1 MTINLKNMTP
11 SNPLKRIAQL
21 VNVHKKEVVSIYL
34 FSMLSGLINLSL
46 PLGVQTIIGLV
57 MGATMVSS
65 IYVLIFLVVL
75 GVFLVGLLQI
85 NQMKIIETIQQRVFA
100 NYAYT
105 FADTIPRMDLK
116 KMDHYFIPEKVN
128 RFFDTINIQKGFA
141 KLLLDIPI
149 ASVQIIFGILLLS
162 LYHPLFI
169 LLGVFLLILLGIIF
183 NLTSKRGIS
192 TSIEESN
199 YKYEVV
205 GFFNEMGRTLKSFKF
220 SQGSDLNLEKTN
232 AHTRGYLEARTQHF
246 HVLLFQYKTLIFFKV
261 SLTVLMLTLGT
272 YLLIDQQL
280 NIGEFIAAE
289 IVILMVIGA
298 VEKLI
303 TSLDSAYDV
312 ITGLEKIA
320 SVTESPLE
328 KSGTMELNIQ
338 KGLDIQLS
346 NFTFSFDASKK
357 ILDSINLHIKPGQKV
372 SIDGPEG
379 SGKSMLLRMLTG
391 NYQDFEGSFQL
402 NHFPIQN
409 YALQDLRKNT
419 GVVLHGQEIFGGS
432 LWENISLGQKEITA
446 DLILQKSMELGFDD
460 FLSHFPAGF
469 DTIIEPIGKKT
480 PQTIIKKVLLLRAL
494 CGPKKLLLL
503 EEPWAG
509 LETKN
514 KEQLKHYL
522 LNLPADTT
530 VIVVSDDA
538 DFNRL
543 TDQQIY
549 MRHGKI

>member
-1 MTINLKNMTP
+1 MTP
-11 SNPLKRIAQL
+11 SNPLNRIAQL
-21 VNVHKKEVVSIYL
+21 VKLHKKEVISIYL

-65 IYVLIFLVVL
+65 IYVLIFFVVL
-75 GVFLVGLLQI
+75 GVFLVGLLQL

-100 NYAYT
+100 SYAYT

-128 RFFDTINIQKGFA
+128 RFFDTVNIQKGFA

-149 ASVQIIFGILLLS
+149 ASVQIVFGILLLA

-169 LLGVFLLILLGIIF
+169 LLGIFLIILLFLIF
-183 NLTSKRGIS
+183 NMTSRRGIA
-192 TSIEESN
+192 TSIQESN

-205 GFFNEMGRTLKSFKF
+205 GFFNEIGRTLKSFKF

-272 YLLIDQQL
+272 YLLIEQQL

-328 KSGTMELNIQ
+328 HSGTMDLNAD
-338 KGLDIQLS
+338 KGLMIQLAD
-346 NFTFSFDASKK
+346 FSFSFNATKK
-357 ILDSINLHIKPGQKV
+357 VLDSINLQLLPGQKV
-372 SIDGPEG
+372 SITGPEG

-391 NYQDFEGSFQL
+391 NYQDFEGSFQI
-402 NHFPIQN
+402 NHFPIHN
-409 YALQDLRKNT
+409 YSLKSLRKHT
-419 GVVLHGQEIFGGS
+419 GILLHGQEIFGGS
-432 LWENISLGQKEITA
+432 LWENISLGQKEITGEV
-446 DLILQKSMELGFDD
+446 ILQKANELGFDD
-460 FLSHFPAGF
+460 LLNQFPSGF
-469 DTIIEPIGKKT
+469 ETQIEPIGKKT
-480 PQTIIKKVLLLRAL
+480 PQTIIRKILLLRAL
-494 CGPKKLLLL
+494 CGNKKLLLL

-509 LETKN
+509 LESQN
-514 KEQLKHYL
+514 KETIKKYL

-530 VIVVSDDA
+530 VVVVSDDA

-543 TDQQIY
+543 TDQQIN

>member
-1 MTINLKNMTP
+1 MTP

-21 VNVHKKEVVSIYL
+21 VNLHKKEVISIYL

-65 IYVLIFLVVL
+65 IYVLISLVVL
-75 GVFLVGLLQI
+75 GVFLVGLLQL

-100 NYAYT
+100 NYAYA
-105 FADTIPRMDLK
+105 FADTIPRLDLK
-116 KMDHYFIPEKVN
+116 AMDHYFIPEKVN
-128 RFFDTINIQKGFA
+128 RFFDTVNIQKGFA
-141 KLLLDIPI
+141 KLLLDIPM
-149 ASVQIIFGILLLS
+149 ASVQILFGILLLS

-169 LLGVFLLILLGIIF
+169 VLGIFLIILLILIF
-183 NLTSKRGIS
+183 NLSSKKGIS

-199 YKYEVV
+199 YKYQLV
-205 GFFNEMGRTLKSFKF
+205 GFFTEMGRTLKSFKF
-220 SQGSDLNLEKTN
+220 TQGSDLNLEKTN

-261 SLTVLMLTLGT
+261 SLTILTLTLGT

-320 SVTESPLE
+320 SVTESPVE
-328 KSGTMELNIQ
+328 KSGQLP
-338 KGLDIQLS
+338 LDIQRGMDIEMAG
-346 NFTFSFDASKK
+346 FSFAFDPDKK
-357 ILDSINLHIKPGQKV
+357 LLDSISLRIKPGQKV
-372 SIDGPEG
+372 SITGPEG
-379 SGKSMLLRMLTG
+379 SGKSILLRMLTG
-391 NYQDFEGSFQL
+391 NYQDFQGIFQI

-409 YALQDLRKNT
+409 YSLESLRKHT
-419 GVVLHGQEIFGGS
+419 GILLHSQEIFGGT
-432 LWENISLGQKEITA
+432 LWENISLGQKEISPEM
-446 DLILQKSMELGFDD
+446 ILQVANELKFENLLSSFPNGFQ
-460 FLSHFPAGF
+460 
-469 DTIIEPIGKKT
+469 TKIEPIGKKT
-480 PQTIIKKVLLLRAL
+480 PHTIIRKILLLRAL
-494 CGPKKLLLL
+494 CGNKKLLLL

-509 LETKN
+509 LDAQSK
-514 KEQLKHYL
+514 KRVKKYL
-522 LNLPADTT
+522 LSRPADTT
-530 VIVVSDDA
+530 VIVVTDDA
-538 DFNRL
+538 DFIRL
-543 TDQQIY
+543 TDQQINL
-549 MRHGKI
+549 RHGKI

>member
-1 MTINLKNMTP
+1 MAP
-11 SNPLKRIAQL
+11 SNPLQRIAHL
-21 VNVHKKEVVSIYL
+21 VNLHKKEVVSIYL

-75 GVFLVGLLQI
+75 GVLLVGILQI

-100 NYAYT
+100 YYAYA
-105 FADTIPRMDLK
+105 FADTIPRLDLK
-116 KMDHYFIPEKVN
+116 AMDHYFIPEKVN

-141 KLLLDIPI
+141 KLLLDIPM
-149 ASVQIIFGILLLS
+149 ASVQILFGILLLS

-169 LLGVFLLILLGIIF
+169 VLGIFLIILLGLIF
-183 NLTSKRGIS
+183 NLTSKKGIS

-199 YKYEVV
+199 YKYELV
-205 GFFNEMGRTLKSFKF
+205 GFFTEMGRTLKSFKF

-261 SLTVLMLTLGT
+261 SLTILMLTLGT
-272 YLLIDQQL
+272 YLLIEQQL

-320 SVTESPLE
+320 SVTESPVE
-328 KSGTMELNIQ
+328 KSGQLSLDVQ
-338 KGLDIQLS
+338 KGMDIEM
-346 NFTFSFDASKK
+346 TGFSFAFDLDKK
-357 ILDSINLHIKPGQKV
+357 LLDSISLRIKPGQKV
-372 SIDGPEG
+372 SITGPEG
-379 SGKSMLLRMLTG
+379 SGKSLLLRMFTG
-391 NYQDFEGSFQL
+391 NYQDFQGSFQI

-409 YALQDLRKNT
+409 YSLESLRKHM
-419 GVVLHGQEIFGGS
+419 GILLHGQEIFGGS
-432 LWENISLGQKEITA
+432 LWENISLGRKEISPE
-446 DLILQKSMELGFDD
+446 LILQTAKELQFENLLSSFPNGFQ
-460 FLSHFPAGF
+460 
-469 DTIIEPIGKKT
+469 TKIEPIGKKT
-480 PQTIIKKVLLLRAL
+480 PHTIIRKILILRAL
-494 CGPKKLLLL
+494 CGNKKLLLL

-509 LETKN
+509 LDAQSTESVK
-514 KEQLKHYL
+514 KYL
-522 LNLPADTT
+522 LSRPADTT
-530 VIVVSDDA
+530 VIVVTDDA
-538 DFNRL
+538 DFNRM
-543 TDQQIY
+543 TDQQINL
-549 MRHGKI
+549 RHGKI

>member
-1 MTINLKNMTP
+1 MTP
-11 SNPLKRIAQL
+11 SNPLNRIAQL
-21 VNVHKKEVVSIYL
+21 VKLHKKEVVSIYL

-57 MGATMVSS
+57 MGATMASS
-65 IYVLIFLVVL
+65 IYVLIFFVVL
-75 GVFLVGLLQI
+75 GVFLVGLLQL
-85 NQMKIIETIQQRVFA
+85 NQMKIIETIQQRVFTS
-100 NYAYT
+100 YAYT

-128 RFFDTINIQKGFA
+128 RFFDTVNIQKGFA

-149 ASVQIIFGILLLS
+149 ASVQIVFGILLLA

-169 LLGVFLLILLGIIF
+169 ILGIFLIILLVLIF
-183 NLTSKRGIS
+183 NLTSRRGIA
-192 TSIEESN
+192 TSIQESN

-205 GFFNEMGRTLKSFKF
+205 GFFNEIGRTLKSFKF

-232 AHTRGYLEARTQHF
+232 AHTLGYLEARTQHF

-272 YLLIDQQL
+272 YLLIQQQL

-328 KSGTMELNIQ
+328 HSGSMDLNAD
-338 KGLDIQLS
+338 KGLEIQLADFS
-346 NFTFSFDASKK
+346 FSFDEDKK
-357 ILDSINLHIKPGQKV
+357 VLDSINLQLLPGQKV
-372 SIDGPEG
+372 SITGPEG
-379 SGKSMLLRMLTG
+379 SGKSMLLRILTG
-391 NYQDFEGSFQL
+391 NYQDFQGSFQI
-402 NHFPIQN
+402 NHFPIHN
-409 YALQDLRKNT
+409 YSLKSLRKKT
-419 GVVLHGQEIFGGS
+419 GILLHGQEIFGGS
-432 LWENISLGQKEITA
+432 LWENISLGQNEITGEV
-446 DLILQKSMELGFDD
+446 ILQKANELGFDD
-460 FLSHFPAGF
+460 LLNHFPSGF
-469 DTIIEPIGKKT
+469 ETIIEPIGKKT
-480 PQTIIKKVLLLRAL
+480 PQTIIRKILLLRAL
-494 CGPKKLLLL
+494 CGNKKLLLL

-509 LETKN
+509 LESHN
-514 KEQLKHYL
+514 KATIKKYL

-530 VIVVSDDA
+530 VVVVSDDA
-538 DFNRL
+538 DFNKL
-543 TDQQIY
+543 TDQQIN

>member
-1 MTINLKNMTP
+1 MAP

-21 VNVHKKEVVSIYL
+21 VKLHKKEVVSIYL

-75 GVFLVGLLQI
+75 GVFLVGILQV
-85 NQMKIIETIQQRVFA
+85 NQMKIIETIQQRVFTS
-100 NYAYT
+100 YSYT

-116 KMDHYFIPEKVN
+116 KMDHFFIPEKVN
-128 RFFDTINIQKGFA
+128 RFFDTVNIQKGFA

-149 ASVQIIFGILLLS
+149 ASVQIVFGILLLS

-169 LLGVFLLILLGIIF
+169 LLGIFLITLLILIF
-183 NLTSKRGIS
+183 NFSSKKGIS
-192 TSIEESN
+192 TSIQESN

-220 SQGSDLNLEKTN
+220 SQGSHLNLEKTN

-261 SLTVLMLTLGT
+261 SLTLLMLTLGT
-272 YLLIDQQL
+272 FLLVEQQL

-289 IVILMVIGA
+289 IVILIVIGA

-328 KSGTMELNIQ
+328 QSGTMELGVD
-338 KGLDIQLS
+338 KGLDVQLADFS
-346 NFTFSFDASKK
+346 FSFDSSKK
-357 ILDSINLHIKPGQKV
+357 ILDSITLRFTPGQKV
-372 SIDGPEG
+372 SISGPEG
-379 SGKSMLLRMLTG
+379 SGKSMLLRILTG
-391 NYQDFEGSFQL
+391 NYQDFEGSFQI
-402 NHFPIQN
+402 NHFPVQN
-409 YALQDLRKNT
+409 YSLQSLRKYT
-419 GVVLHGQEIFGGS
+419 GILLHGQEIFGGS
-432 LWENISLGQKEITA
+432 LWENISLGQKKITNEV
-446 DLILQKSMELGFDD
+446 ILQKANELGFED
-460 FLSHFPAGF
+460 LLTHFPLGF
-469 DTIIEPIGKKT
+469 NTIMEPIGKKT
-480 PQTIIKKVLLLRAL
+480 PQTIIRKILLLRAL
-494 CGPKKLLLL
+494 CGNKKLLLL

-509 LETKN
+509 LEPSN
-514 KEQLKHYL
+514 KEIIKKYL

-543 TDQQIY
+543 TDQQIN
-549 MRHGKI
+549 MTHGKV

>member
-1 MTINLKNMTP
+1 MTP

-21 VNVHKKEVVSIYL
+21 VNLHKKEVISIYL

-65 IYVLIFLVVL
+65 IYVLISLVVL
-75 GVFLVGLLQI
+75 GVFLVGLLQL

-100 NYAYT
+100 NYAYA
-105 FADTIPRMDLK
+105 FADTIPRLDLK
-116 KMDHYFIPEKVN
+116 AMDHYFIPEKVN
-128 RFFDTINIQKGFA
+128 RFFDTVNIQKGFA
-141 KLLLDIPI
+141 KLLLDIPM
-149 ASVQIIFGILLLS
+149 ASVQILFGILLLS

-169 LLGVFLLILLGIIF
+169 VLGIFLIILLILIF
-183 NLTSKRGIS
+183 NLSSKKGIS

-199 YKYEVV
+199 YKYQLV
-205 GFFNEMGRTLKSFKF
+205 GFFTEMGRTLKSFKF
-220 SQGSDLNLEKTN
+220 TQGSDLNLEKTN

-261 SLTVLMLTLGT
+261 SLTILTLTLGT

-320 SVTESPLE
+320 SVTESPVE
-328 KSGTMELNIQ
+328 KSGQLP
-338 KGLDIQLS
+338 LDIQRGMDIEMAG
-346 NFTFSFDASKK
+346 FSFAFDPDKK
-357 ILDSINLHIKPGQKV
+357 LLDSISLRIKPGQKV
-372 SIDGPEG
+372 SITGPEG
-379 SGKSMLLRMLTG
+379 SGKSILLRMLTG
-391 NYQDFEGSFQL
+391 NYQDFQGSFQI

-409 YALQDLRKNT
+409 YSLESLRKHT
-419 GVVLHGQEIFGGS
+419 GILLHSQEIFGGT
-432 LWENISLGQKEITA
+432 LWENISLGQKEISPEM
-446 DLILQKSMELGFDD
+446 ILQVANELKFDNLLSSFPNGFQ
-460 FLSHFPAGF
+460 
-469 DTIIEPIGKKT
+469 TKIEPIGKKT
-480 PQTIIKKVLLLRAL
+480 PHTIIRKILLLRAL
-494 CGPKKLLLL
+494 CGNKKLLLL

-509 LETKN
+509 LDAQS
-514 KEQLKHYL
+514 KESVKKYL
-522 LNLPADTT
+522 LSRPADTT
-530 VIVVSDDA
+530 VIVVTDDA

-543 TDQQIY
+543 TDKQINL
-549 MRHGKI
+549 RHGKI

>member
-1 MTINLKNMTP
+1 MAP

-21 VNVHKKEVVSIYL
+21 VNLHKKEVISIYL

-65 IYVLIFLVVL
+65 IYVLISLVVL
-75 GVFLVGLLQI
+75 GVFLVGLLQL

-100 NYAYT
+100 NYAYA
-105 FADTIPRMDLK
+105 FADTIPRLDLK
-116 KMDHYFIPEKVN
+116 AMDHYFIPEKVN

-141 KLLLDIPI
+141 KLLLDIPM
-149 ASVQIIFGILLLS
+149 ASVQILFGILLLS

-169 LLGVFLLILLGIIF
+169 VLGIFLIILLGLIF
-183 NLTSKRGIS
+183 NLTSKKGIS

-199 YKYEVV
+199 YKYQVV
-205 GFFNEMGRTLKSFKF
+205 GFFTEMGRTLKSFKF
-220 SQGSDLNLEKTN
+220 TQGSDLNLEKTN

-261 SLTVLMLTLGT
+261 SLTILTLTLGT

-320 SVTESPLE
+320 SVTESPVE
-328 KSGTMELNIQ
+328 KSGQLPLNVQ
-338 KGLDIQLS
+338 RGMDIEM
-346 NFTFSFDASKK
+346 TGFSFAFDPDKK
-357 ILDSINLHIKPGQKV
+357 LLDSISLRIKPGQKV
-372 SIDGPEG
+372 SITGPEG
-379 SGKSMLLRMLTG
+379 SGKSILLRMFTG
-391 NYQDFEGSFQL
+391 NYQDFDGSFQI
-402 NHFPIQN
+402 NHFPIQS
-409 YALQDLRKNT
+409 YSLESLRKHT
-419 GVVLHGQEIFGGS
+419 GILLHGQEIFGGT
-432 LWENISLGQKEITA
+432 LWENISLGQKDISPEM
-446 DLILQKSMELGFDD
+446 ILQVAKELQFDNLLSSFPNGFQ
-460 FLSHFPAGF
+460 
-469 DTIIEPIGKKT
+469 TKIEPIGKKT
-480 PQTIIKKVLLLRAL
+480 PHTIIRKILLLRAL
-494 CGPKKLLLL
+494 CGNKKLLLL

-509 LETKN
+509 LDAQS
-514 KEQLKHYL
+514 KESVKKYL
-522 LNLPADTT
+522 LSRPADTT
-530 VIVVSDDA
+530 VIVVTDDA

-543 TDQQIY
+543 TDQKINL
-549 MRHGKI
+549 RHGKI

>member
-1 MTINLKNMTP
+1 MAP
-11 SNPLKRIAQL
+11 SNPFNRIVNL
-21 VNVHKKEVVSIYL
+21 VNLHKKEVVSIYL
-34 FSMLSGLINLSL
+34 FSMLSGLIDLSL

-75 GVFLVGLLQI
+75 GVLLVGILQL
-85 NQMKIIETIQQRVFA
+85 NQMKIIETIQQRVFTS
-100 NYAYT
+100 YAYI
-105 FADTIPRMDLK
+105 FADTIPRLDLK

-149 ASVQIIFGILLLS
+149 ATVQIAFGILLLS

-169 LLGVFLLILLGIIF
+169 LLGIFLIVLLVLIF
-183 NLTSKRGIS
+183 NLTSKRGIA
-192 TSIEESN
+192 TSIQESN

-205 GFFNEMGRTLKSFKF
+205 GFFNEIGRTLKSFKF
-220 SQGSDLNLEKTN
+220 SQGSDMNFKKTN
-232 AHTRGYLEARTQHF
+232 EQTRGYLEARTQHF

-272 YLLIDQQL
+272 YLLIEQQL

-328 KSGTMELNIQ
+328 HSGTMELNAE
-338 KGLDIQLS
+338 KGIDVQLADFS
-346 NFTFSFDASKK
+346 FSFDEDKK
-357 ILDSINLHIKPGQKV
+357 VLDSISLHLKPGQKV
-372 SIDGPEG
+372 CVTGPEG
-379 SGKSMLLRMLTG
+379 SGKSMLLRILTG
-391 NYQDFEGSFQL
+391 NYQDFQGSFQI
-402 NHFPIQN
+402 NHFPIHN
-409 YALQDLRKNT
+409 YSLKSLRKNT
-419 GVVLHGQEIFGGS
+419 GILLHGQEIFGGT
-432 LWENISLGQKEITA
+432 LWENISLGQKEITGEV
-446 DLILQKSMELGFDD
+446 ILAKAQQLGFEDI
-460 FLSHFPAGF
+460 LSHFPAGF
-469 DTIIEPIGKKT
+469 ESVIEPIGKKT
-480 PQTIIKKVLLLRAL
+480 PQTIVRKILLLRAL
-494 CGPKKLLLL
+494 CGDKKLLLL

-509 LETKN
+509 METKN
-514 KEQLKHYL
+514 KEIIKKHL
-522 LNLPADTT
+522 LSLPKDIT
-530 VIVVSDDA
+530 VVVVSDDA
-538 DFNRL
+538 DFSRM
-543 TDQQIY
+543 TDQQIN
-549 MRHGKI
+549 MHHGKI

>member
-1 MTINLKNMTP
+1 MAP
-11 SNPLKRIAQL
+11 SNPLQRIAHL
-21 VNVHKKEVVSIYL
+21 VNLHKKEVISIYL

-75 GVFLVGLLQI
+75 GVLLVGILQI
-85 NQMKIIETIQQRVFA
+85 NQMKIIETIQQRVFT
-100 NYAYT
+100 NYAYA
-105 FADTIPRMDLK
+105 FADTIPRLDLK
-116 KMDHYFIPEKVN
+116 AMDHYFIPEKVN

-141 KLLLDIPI
+141 KLLLDIPM
-149 ASVQIIFGILLLS
+149 ASVQILFGILLLS

-169 LLGVFLLILLGIIF
+169 VLGLFLIILLGLIF
-183 NLTSKRGIS
+183 NLTSKKGIS

-199 YKYEVV
+199 YKYELV
-205 GFFNEMGRTLKSFKF
+205 GFFTEMGRTLKSFKF

-232 AHTRGYLEARTQHF
+232 VHARGYLEARTQHF

-261 SLTVLMLTLGT
+261 SLTILMLTLGT
-272 YLLIDQQL
+272 YLLIEQQL

-320 SVTESPLE
+320 SVTESPVE
-328 KSGTMELNIQ
+328 QSGQLSLDIQ
-338 KGLDIQLS
+338 KGMDIEM
-346 NFTFSFDASKK
+346 TGFSFAFDPDKK
-357 ILDSINLHIKPGQKV
+357 LLDSISLRIKPGQKV
-372 SIDGPEG
+372 SITGPEG
-379 SGKSMLLRMLTG
+379 SGKSILLRMFTG
-391 NYQDFEGSFQL
+391 NYQDFQGSFQI

-409 YALQDLRKNT
+409 YSLESLRKHT
-419 GVVLHGQEIFGGS
+419 GILLHSQEIFGGS
-432 LWENISLGQKEITA
+432 LWENISLGRKEISPEM
-446 DLILQKSMELGFDD
+446 ILQVAKELQFDHLLSSFPNGFQ
-460 FLSHFPAGF
+460 
-469 DTIIEPIGKKT
+469 TKIEPIGKKT
-480 PQTIIKKVLLLRAL
+480 PHTIIRKILLLRAL
-494 CGPKKLLLL
+494 CGNKKLLLL

-509 LETKN
+509 LDAQS
-514 KEQLKHYL
+514 KESVKKYL
-522 LNLPADTT
+522 LSRPSDTT
-530 VIVVSDDA
+530 VIVVTDDA

-543 TDQQIY
+543 TDHQINL
-549 MRHGKI
+549 RHGKI

>member
-1 MTINLKNMTP
+1 MTP
-11 SNPLKRIAQL
+11 SNPLNRIAQL
-21 VNVHKKEVVSIYL
+21 VKLHKKEVVSIYL
-34 FSMLSGLINLSL
+34 FSMLSGLIDLSL

-65 IYVLIFLVVL
+65 IYVLIFFVVL
-75 GVFLVGLLQI
+75 GVFLVGLLQL
-85 NQMKIIETIQQRVFA
+85 NQMKIIETIQQRVFTR
-100 NYAYT
+100 YAYT

-128 RFFDTINIQKGFA
+128 RFFDTVNIQKGFA

-149 ASVQIIFGILLLS
+149 ASVQIVFGILLLA

-169 LLGVFLLILLGIIF
+169 ILGIFLIILLVLIF
-183 NLTSKRGIS
+183 NLTSKRGIA
-192 TSIEESN
+192 TSIQESN

-205 GFFNEMGRTLKSFKF
+205 GFFNEIGRTLKSFKF

-246 HVLLFQYKTLIFFKV
+246 HVLLFQFKTLIFFKV
-261 SLTVLMLTLGT
+261 SLTVLTLTLGT
-272 YLLIDQQL
+272 YLLIQQQL

-328 KSGTMELNIQ
+328 HSGSMDLKTD
-338 KGLDIQLS
+338 KGLEIQLADFS
-346 NFTFSFDASKK
+346 FSFDEDKK
-357 ILDSINLHIKPGQKV
+357 VLDSINLQLLPGQKV
-372 SIDGPEG
+372 SITGPEG
-379 SGKSMLLRMLTG
+379 SGKSMLLRILTG
-391 NYQDFEGSFQL
+391 NYQDFQGSFQI
-402 NHFPIQN
+402 NHFPIHN
-409 YALQDLRKNT
+409 YSLKSLRKLT
-419 GVVLHGQEIFGGS
+419 GILLHGQEIFGGS
-432 LWENISLGQKEITA
+432 LWENISLGQKEITSEV
-446 DLILQKSMELGFDD
+446 ILQKANELGFDD
-460 FLSHFPAGF
+460 LLNHFSSGF
-469 DTIIEPIGKKT
+469 ETIIEPIGKKT
-480 PQTIIKKVLLLRAL
+480 PQTIVRKILLLRAL
-494 CGPKKLLLL
+494 CGNKKLLLL

-509 LETKN
+509 LESQN
-514 KEQLKHYL
+514 KETIKKYL

-530 VIVVSDDA
+530 VVVVSDDA

-543 TDQQIY
+543 TDQQIN

>member
-1 MTINLKNMTP
+1 MTP
-11 SNPLKRIAQL
+11 SNPLNRIAQL
-21 VNVHKKEVVSIYL
+21 VKLHKKEVVSIYL

-65 IYVLIFLVVL
+65 IYVLIFFVVL
-75 GVFLVGLLQI
+75 GVFLVGLLQL

-100 NYAYT
+100 SYAYT

-149 ASVQIIFGILLLS
+149 ASVQIVFGILLLA

-169 LLGVFLLILLGIIF
+169 ILGIFLIILLFLIF
-183 NLTSKRGIS
+183 NLTSRRGIA
-192 TSIEESN
+192 TSIQESN

-205 GFFNEMGRTLKSFKF
+205 GFFNEIGRTLKSFKF

-232 AHTRGYLEARTQHF
+232 AHTLGYLEARTQHF

-272 YLLIDQQL
+272 YLLIQQQL

-328 KSGTMELNIQ
+328 HSGSMDLNAD
-338 KGLDIQLS
+338 KGLEIQLADFS
-346 NFTFSFDASKK
+346 FSFDEDKK
-357 ILDSINLHIKPGQKV
+357 VLDSINLQLLPGQKV
-372 SIDGPEG
+372 SITGPEG
-379 SGKSMLLRMLTG
+379 SGKSMLLRILTG
-391 NYQDFEGSFQL
+391 NYQDFQGSFQI
-402 NHFPIQN
+402 NHFPIHN
-409 YALQDLRKNT
+409 YSLKSLRKQT
-419 GVVLHGQEIFGGS
+419 GILLHGQEIFGGS
-432 LWENISLGQKEITA
+432 LWENISLGQKEITGEV
-446 DLILQKSMELGFDD
+446 ILQKANELGFDD
-460 FLSHFPAGF
+460 LLNHFPSGF
-469 DTIIEPIGKKT
+469 ETIIEPIGKKT
-480 PQTIIKKVLLLRAL
+480 PQTIIRKILLLRAL
-494 CGPKKLLLL
+494 CGNKKLLLL

-509 LETKN
+509 LESQN
-514 KEQLKHYL
+514 KATIKKYL

-530 VIVVSDDA
+530 VVVVSDDA

-543 TDQQIY
+543 TDQQIN

>member
-1 MTINLKNMTP
+1 MTP
-11 SNPLKRIAQL
+11 SNPLNRIAQL
-21 VNVHKKEVVSIYL
+21 VKLHKKEVVSIYL

-46 PLGVQTIIGLV
+46 PLGVQTIVGLV

-65 IYVLIFLVVL
+65 IYVLIFFVVL
-75 GVFLVGLLQI
+75 GVFLVGMLQL
-85 NQMKIIETIQQRVFA
+85 NQMKIIETIQQRVFTS
-100 NYAYT
+100 YAYA

-128 RFFDTINIQKGFA
+128 RFFDTVNIQKGFA

-149 ASVQIIFGILLLS
+149 ASVQIIFGILLLA

-169 LLGVFLLILLGIIF
+169 ILGIFLIILLFLIF
-183 NLTSKRGIS
+183 NMTSRRGIA
-192 TSIEESN
+192 TSIQESN

-205 GFFNEMGRTLKSFKF
+205 GFFNEIGRTLKSFKF

-246 HVLLFQYKTLIFFKV
+246 RVLLFQYKTLIFFKV

-272 YLLIDQQL
+272 YLLIEQQL

-328 KSGTMELNIQ
+328 HSGTMELNID
-338 KGLDIQLS
+338 KGLEIQLS
-346 NFTFSFDASKK
+346 DFGFSFDADNKV
-357 ILDSINLHIKPGQKV
+357 LDSINLQLLPGQKV
-372 SIDGPEG
+372 SITGPEG

-391 NYQDFEGSFQL
+391 NYQDFHGSFQI
-402 NHFPIQN
+402 NHFPIHN
-409 YALQDLRKNT
+409 YSLKSLRKHT
-419 GVVLHGQEIFGGS
+419 GILLHGQEIFGGS
-432 LWENISLGQKEITA
+432 LWENISLGQKEIT
-446 DLILQKSMELGFDD
+446 DEVILQKANELGFKD
-460 FLSHFPAGF
+460 LLNHFPSGF
-469 DTIIEPIGKKT
+469 ETKIEPIGKKT
-480 PQTIIKKVLLLRAL
+480 PQTIIRKILLLRAL
-494 CGPKKLLLL
+494 CGNKKLLLL

-509 LETKN
+509 LESQN
-514 KEQLKHYL
+514 KETIKKYL

-530 VIVVSDDA
+530 VVVVSDDA

-543 TDQQIY
+543 TDQQIN

>member
-1 MTINLKNMTP
+1 MTP
-11 SNPLKRIAQL
+11 SNPLNRIAQL
-21 VNVHKKEVVSIYL
+21 VKLHKKEVVSIYL

-65 IYVLIFLVVL
+65 IYVLIFFVVL
-75 GVFLVGLLQI
+75 GVFLVGLLQL

-100 NYAYT
+100 SYAYT

-128 RFFDTINIQKGFA
+128 RFFDTVNIQKGFA

-149 ASVQIIFGILLLS
+149 ASVQIVFGILLLA

-169 LLGVFLLILLGIIF
+169 ILGIFLIILLFLIF
-183 NLTSKRGIS
+183 NMTSRRGIA
-192 TSIEESN
+192 TSIQESN

-205 GFFNEMGRTLKSFKF
+205 GFFNEIGRTLKSFKF

-272 YLLIDQQL
+272 YLLIEQQL

-328 KSGTMELNIQ
+328 HSGTMDLNTN
-338 KGLDIQLS
+338 KGLEIQLADFS
-346 NFTFSFDASKK
+346 FSFDDDKK
-357 ILDSINLHIKPGQKV
+357 VLDSINLQLLPGQKI
-372 SIDGPEG
+372 SITGPEG
-379 SGKSMLLRMLTG
+379 SGKSMLLRILTG
-391 NYQDFEGSFQL
+391 NYQDFHGSFQI
-402 NHFPIQN
+402 NHFPIHN
-409 YALQDLRKNT
+409 YSLKSLRKHT
-419 GVVLHGQEIFGGS
+419 GILLHGQEIFGGS
-432 LWENISLGQKEITA
+432 LWENISLGQKEITGEV
-446 DLILQKSMELGFDD
+446 ILQKANELGFDD
-460 FLSHFPAGF
+460 LLNHFPSGF
-469 DTIIEPIGKKT
+469 ETIIEPIGKKT
-480 PQTIIKKVLLLRAL
+480 PQTIVRKILLLRAL
-494 CGPKKLLLL
+494 CGNKKLLLL

-509 LETKN
+509 LESQN
-514 KEQLKHYL
+514 KETIKKYL

-530 VIVVSDDA
+530 IVVVSDDA

-543 TDQQIY
+543 TDQQIN

>member
-1 MTINLKNMTP
+1 MTP
-11 SNPLKRIAQL
+11 SNPLNRIAQL
-21 VNVHKKEVVSIYL
+21 VKVHKKEVVSIYL

-65 IYVLIFLVVL
+65 IYVLIFFVVL
-75 GVFLVGLLQI
+75 GVFLVGLLQL

-100 NYAYT
+100 SYAYT

-128 RFFDTINIQKGFA
+128 RFFDTVNIQKGFA

-149 ASVQIIFGILLLS
+149 ASVQIVFGILLLA

-169 LLGVFLLILLGIIF
+169 LLGIFLIILLFLIF
-183 NLTSKRGIS
+183 NLTSRRGIA
-192 TSIEESN
+192 TSIQESN

-205 GFFNEMGRTLKSFKF
+205 GFFNEIGRTLKSFKF

-232 AHTRGYLEARTQHF
+232 AHTLGYLEARTQHF

-272 YLLIDQQL
+272 YLLIQQQL

-328 KSGTMELNIQ
+328 HSGSMDLNAD
-338 KGLDIQLS
+338 KGLEIQLADFS
-346 NFTFSFDASKK
+346 FSFDEDKK
-357 ILDSINLHIKPGQKV
+357 VLDSINLQLLPGQKV
-372 SIDGPEG
+372 SITGPEG
-379 SGKSMLLRMLTG
+379 SGKSMLLRILTG
-391 NYQDFEGSFQL
+391 NYQDFQGSFQI
-402 NHFPIQN
+402 NHFPIHN
-409 YALQDLRKNT
+409 YSLKSLRKQT
-419 GVVLHGQEIFGGS
+419 GILLHGQEIFGGS
-432 LWENISLGQKEITA
+432 LWENISLGQKEITGEV
-446 DLILQKSMELGFDD
+446 ILQKANELGFDD
-460 FLSHFPAGF
+460 LLNHFPAGF
-469 DTIIEPIGKKT
+469 ETIIEPIGKKT
-480 PQTIIKKVLLLRAL
+480 PQTIIRKILLLRAL
-494 CGPKKLLLL
+494 CGNKKLLLL

-509 LETKN
+509 LESQN
-514 KEQLKHYL
+514 KATIKKYL

-530 VIVVSDDA
+530 VVVVSDDA
-538 DFNRL
+538 DFNKL
-543 TDQQIY
+543 TDQQIN

>member
-1 MTINLKNMTP
+1 MAP
-11 SNPLKRIAQL
+11 SNPLQRIAHL
-21 VNVHKKEVVSIYL
+21 VNLHKKEVISIYL

-75 GVFLVGLLQI
+75 GVLLVGILQI
-85 NQMKIIETIQQRVFA
+85 NQMKIIETIQQRVFT
-100 NYAYT
+100 NYAYA
-105 FADTIPRMDLK
+105 FADTIPRLDLK
-116 KMDHYFIPEKVN
+116 AMDHYFIPEKVN

-141 KLLLDIPI
+141 KLLLDIPM
-149 ASVQIIFGILLLS
+149 ASVQILFGILLLS

-169 LLGVFLLILLGIIF
+169 VLGIFLIILLGLIF
-183 NLTSKRGIS
+183 NLTSKKGIS

-199 YKYEVV
+199 YKYELV

-232 AHTRGYLEARTQHF
+232 VHARGYLEARTQHF

-261 SLTVLMLTLGT
+261 SLTILMLTLGT
-272 YLLIDQQL
+272 YLLIEQQL

-320 SVTESPLE
+320 SVTESPVE
-328 KSGTMELNIQ
+328 QSGQLSLDIQ
-338 KGLDIQLS
+338 KGMDIEM
-346 NFTFSFDASKK
+346 TGFSFAFDPDKK
-357 ILDSINLHIKPGQKV
+357 LLDSISLRIKPGQKV
-372 SIDGPEG
+372 SITGPEG
-379 SGKSMLLRMLTG
+379 SGKSILLRMFTG
-391 NYQDFEGSFQL
+391 NYQDFQGSFQI

-409 YALQDLRKNT
+409 YSLESLRKHT
-419 GVVLHGQEIFGGS
+419 GILLHSQEIFGGS
-432 LWENISLGQKEITA
+432 LWENISLGRKEISPEM
-446 DLILQKSMELGFDD
+446 ILQVAKELQFDHLLSSFPNGFQ
-460 FLSHFPAGF
+460 
-469 DTIIEPIGKKT
+469 TKIEPIGKKT
-480 PQTIIKKVLLLRAL
+480 PHTIIRKILLLRAL
-494 CGPKKLLLL
+494 CGNKKLLLL

-509 LETKN
+509 LDAQS
-514 KEQLKHYL
+514 KESVKKYL
-522 LNLPADTT
+522 LSRPSDTT
-530 VIVVSDDA
+530 VIVVTDDA

-543 TDQQIY
+543 TDHQINL
-549 MRHGKI
+549 RHGKI

>member
-1 MTINLKNMTP
+1 MTP
-11 SNPLKRIAQL
+11 SNPLNRIAQL
-21 VNVHKKEVVSIYL
+21 VKLHKKEVVSIYL
-34 FSMLSGLINLSL
+34 FSMLSGLIDLSL

-65 IYVLIFLVVL
+65 IYVLIFFVVL
-75 GVFLVGLLQI
+75 GVFLVGLLQL
-85 NQMKIIETIQQRVFA
+85 NQMKIIETIQQRVFTR
-100 NYAYT
+100 YAYT

-128 RFFDTINIQKGFA
+128 RFFDTVNIQKGFA

-149 ASVQIIFGILLLS
+149 ASVQIVFGILLLA

-169 LLGVFLLILLGIIF
+169 ILGIFLIILLVLIF
-183 NLTSKRGIS
+183 NLTSKRGIA
-192 TSIEESN
+192 TSIQESN

-205 GFFNEMGRTLKSFKF
+205 GFFNEIGRTLKSFKF

-246 HVLLFQYKTLIFFKV
+246 HVLLFQFKTLIFFKV
-261 SLTVLMLTLGT
+261 SLTVLTLTLGT
-272 YLLIDQQL
+272 YLLIQQQL

-328 KSGTMELNIQ
+328 HSGSMDLKTD
-338 KGLDIQLS
+338 KGLEIQLADFS
-346 NFTFSFDASKK
+346 FSFDEDRKV
-357 ILDSINLHIKPGQKV
+357 LDSINLQLLPGQKV
-372 SIDGPEG
+372 SITGPEG
-379 SGKSMLLRMLTG
+379 SGKSMLLRILTG
-391 NYQDFEGSFQL
+391 NYQDFQGSFQI
-402 NHFPIQN
+402 NHFPIHN
-409 YALQDLRKNT
+409 YSLKSLRKQT
-419 GVVLHGQEIFGGS
+419 GILLHGQEIFGGS
-432 LWENISLGQKEITA
+432 LWENISLGQKEITSEV
-446 DLILQKSMELGFDD
+446 ILQKANELEFDD
-460 FLSHFPAGF
+460 LLNHFSSGF
-469 DTIIEPIGKKT
+469 ETIIEPIGKKT
-480 PQTIIKKVLLLRAL
+480 PQTIIRKILLLRAL
-494 CGPKKLLLL
+494 CGNKKLLLL

-509 LETKN
+509 LESKN
-514 KEQLKHYL
+514 KETIKKYL

-530 VIVVSDDA
+530 VVVVSDDA

-543 TDQQIY
+543 TDKQIN

>member
-141 KLLLDIPI
+141 KLLLDIPM
-149 ASVQIIFGILLLS
+149 ASVQILFGILLLS

-169 LLGVFLLILLGIIF
+169 VLGLFLIILLGLIF
-183 NLTSKRGIS
+183 NLTSKKGIS

-199 YKYEVV
+199 YKYELV
-205 GFFNEMGRTLKSFKF
+205 GFFTEMGRTLKSFKF

-232 AHTRGYLEARTQHF
+232 VHARGYLEARTQHF

-261 SLTVLMLTLGT
+261 SLTILMLTLGT
-272 YLLIDQQL
+272 YLLIEQQL

-320 SVTESPLE
+320 SVTESPIE
-328 KSGTMELNIQ
+328 QSGQLNLDVQ
-338 KGLDIQLS
+338 KGMDIEMS
-346 NFTFSFDASKK
+346 GFSFAFELDKK
-357 ILDSINLHIKPGQKV
+357 LLDSISLRIKPGQKV
-372 SIDGPEG
+372 SITGPEG
-379 SGKSMLLRMLTG
+379 SGKSILLRMFTG
-391 NYQDFEGSFQL
+391 NYQDFQGSFHV

-409 YALQDLRKNT
+409 YSLESLRKHT
-419 GVVLHGQEIFGGS
+419 GILLHSQEIFGGS
-432 LWENISLGQKEITA
+432 LWENISLGRKEISHEM
-446 DLILQKSMELGFDD
+446 ILQVAKELQFDNLLSSFANGFQ
-460 FLSHFPAGF
+460 
-469 DTIIEPIGKKT
+469 TKIEPIGKKT
-480 PQTIIKKVLLLRAL
+480 PHTIIRKILLLRAL
-494 CGPKKLLLL
+494 CGNKKLLLL

-509 LETKN
+509 LDAQS
-514 KEQLKHYL
+514 KESVKKYL
-522 LNLPADTT
+522 LNRPSDIT
-530 VIVVSDDA
+530 VIVVTDDA

-543 TDQQIY
+543 TDQQINL
-549 MRHGKI
+549 RHGKI